1 MPARRVVTI
10 FVAYLVLAAAVGA
23 CMARL
28 LRLGPRAARTLVFS
42 AGTRN
47 SFVVLPFALALPSGW
62 EEVAVVVLQ
71 SLVELL
77 GMLVYLRWVPRLI
90 PDG

>member
-1 MPARRVVTI
+1 MERVVTI
-10 FVAYLVLAAAVGA
+10 FVAYLVLAAAAGA
-23 CMARL
+23 GMARL
-28 LRLGPRAARTLVFS
+28 LRLRPRAARTLVFS

-62 EEVAVVVLQ
+62 EPAVAVVVLQ

-77 GMLVYLRWVPRLI
+77 GMVVYLRWVPRLI

>member
-1 MPARRVVTI
+1 
-10 FVAYLVLAAAVGA
+10 
-23 CMARL
+23 
-28 LRLGPRAARTLVFS
+28 
-42 AGTRN
+42 
-47 SFVVLPFALALPSGW
+47 
-62 EEVAVVVLQ
+62 VLQ